1 MFKSSLTVL
10 ALIAMVCGLL
20 SFQND
25 ELAKSIK
32 RGQDVYSTSCLTC
45 HQENGQGLEGT
56 FPPLAKA
63 DFLAKDKDGKKAIGV
78 ILNGQNGEIT
88 VNGKKYNVE
97 MPSQNFLTDEQIAD
111 VLNYARNTWGN
122 KGRLI
127 TPAMVKAERK

>member
-10 ALIAMVCGLL
+10 VLIVVVCGLL

-25 ELAKSIK
+25 QLAKSIK
-32 RGQDVYSTSCLTC
+32 RGQDVYSTNCFTC

-63 DFLAKDKDGKKAIGV
+63 DFLTKDKDGKKAIGV
-78 ILNGQNGEIT
+78 VLNGQNGEIT

-97 MPSQNFLTDEQIAD
+97 MPSQNYLTDEQIAD

-122 KGRLI
+122 KGKLI
-127 TPAMVKAERK
+127 TPAMVKTERK

>member
-1 MFKSSLTVL
+1 MIKSSLTVL
-10 ALIAMVCGLL
+10 ALIVVVSGLL

-32 RGQDVYSTSCLTC
+32 RGQEVYGTSCLTC

-63 DFLAKDKDGKKAIGV
+63 DFLVKDKDGKKAIGV

-122 KGRLI
+122 KGKLI
-127 TPAMVKAERK
+127 TPAMVKAGRK